1 MTACPCMSFMCL
13 SRFVLSRNGSLL
25 VPQISHANFDFR
37 GVEEDAGD
45 EGGRNF
51 DHLLTAEGEGEG
63 PEGVGDEDPSE
74 LEPSFELDVGLL
86 EGEDLVDGEDEVEA
100 GDSTVFSEV
109 KPRDFSTR

>member
-1 MTACPCMSFMCL
+1 MSLMCL

-45 EGGRNF
+45 EGGWNL

-74 LEPSFELDVGLL
+74 LEPSFELDIGLS
-86 EGEDLVDGEDEVEA
+86 EGEELVDGEDEVEA
-100 GDSTVFSEV
+100 GDSPVFSEV